1 MRAVEVPCVLN
12 IAAVKLRFKEY
23 DEAIYECNK
32 VLGLEVIVFLLLDQL
47 SVLQEELDYAPEWV
61 TKARYR
67 RGQAQNGKQNFEQA
81 LADLRVVQQLQ
92 PTDAGVKKEIAA
104 LKIAAEK
111 QRSKEKKMYSKLF

>member
-1 MRAVEVPCVLN
+1 VRAVEVPCVLN

-32 VLGLEVIVFLLLDQL
+32 VLGLE
-47 SVLQEELDYAPEWV
+47 EELDYAPDWV

-81 LADLRVVQQLQ
+81 LADLKVVQRLQ
-92 PTDAGVKKEIAA
+92 PNDAAVKKEIAA
-104 LKIAAEK
+104 LKIAAEE
-111 QRSKEKKMYSKLF
+111 QRSKEKKMYSKMF